1 MLWELATL
9 ELKVDSEVN
18 ADALFETEVTTL
30 CSAEVG
36 SLILASSEADIC
48 SISSSDW
55 EIDALTE
62 AWYSALVF
70 SELPTEEVTE
80 PSERSAVTEPTLVLV
95 EFCAGVLLVVPA
107 FVVVVP
113 ALVVPF
119 VVAAMPWTVVVPA
132 VVAAVA
138 GVAALVPAGVA
149 AGVTGVARAAGV
161 LAAEVFAAGIVG
173 TNGVLPTLGIWV
185 AL

>member
-9 ELKVDSEVN
+9 KLNVDSAVD
-18 ADALFETEVTTL
+18 ADALAKTEVTTL

-62 AWYSALVF
+62 AWYLALVF

-80 PSERSAVTEPTLVLV
+80 PSELSAVTEPTLVLV
-95 EFCAGVLLVVPA
+95 EF
-107 FVVVVP
+107 
-113 ALVVPF
+113 
-119 VVAAMPWTVVVPA
+119 
-132 VVAAVA
+132 
-138 GVAALVPAGVA
+138 
-149 AGVTGVARAAGV
+149 
-161 LAAEVFAAGIVG
+161 
-173 TNGVLPTLGIWV
+173 
-185 AL
+185 

>member
-18 ADALFETEVTTL
+18 ADALPETEVTTL

-48 SISSSDW
+48 SFSSSDC

-62 AWYSALVF
+62 AWYSAFVL
-70 SELPTEEVTE
+70 SELPTEVVSE
-80 PSERSAVTEPTLVLV
+80 PSELSAVTEPTLVLV
-95 EFCAGVLLVVPA
+95 EFCAGVLVVIPALVVL
-107 FVVVVP
+107 P

-161 LAAEVFAAGIVG
+161 FAAGIVG

>member
-18 ADALFETEVTTL
+18 ADALPETEVTTL

-80 PSERSAVTEPTLVLV
+80 PSELSAVTEPTLVLV
-95 EFCAGVLLVVPA
+95 EF
-107 FVVVVP
+107 
-113 ALVVPF
+113 
-119 VVAAMPWTVVVPA
+119 
-132 VVAAVA
+132 
-138 GVAALVPAGVA
+138 
-149 AGVTGVARAAGV
+149 
-161 LAAEVFAAGIVG
+161 
-173 TNGVLPTLGIWV
+173 
-185 AL
+185 